1 MPEDFSEYKKLL
13 TEIIQKQIII
23 LGPDVA
29 LVKARSVAGLQV
41 GNDGSVTGISG
52 DPKAALQA
60 LIDEYVSLSGLI
72 VKKTMEPLL
81 QKYPGLGSVMVAAAG
96 TTAMSTPEAPAIAG
110 QVPAQPPIQ
119 PMPTPP
125 NASGAEGGDKQ

>member
-13 TEIIQKQIII
+13 SEIIQKQIII

-29 LVKARSVAGLQV
+29 LVKARNVPGIQV
-41 GNDGSVTGISG
+41 GNDGAVTEISG

-81 QKYPGLGSVMVAAAG
+81 QKYPGLGSVVAAAANG
-96 TTAMSTPEAPAIAG
+96 VQTQAQTAVVDQQVQQAINNPG
-110 QVPAQPPIQ
+110 
-119 PMPTPP
+119 
-125 NASGAEGGDKQ
+125 SEGGSKT